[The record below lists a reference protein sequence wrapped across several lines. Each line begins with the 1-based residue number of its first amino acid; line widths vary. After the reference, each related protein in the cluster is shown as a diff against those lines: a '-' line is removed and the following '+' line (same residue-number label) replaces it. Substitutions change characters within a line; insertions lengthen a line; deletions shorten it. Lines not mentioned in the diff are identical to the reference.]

1 MYRLSRKALNEETQR
16 QTKGHHS
23 TKGYQIIH
31 GRRGRVEAIRCP
43 HVQAGYQRIKRTKR
57 LYLSLVSGEQQM
69 TSALVGIA
77 IAAIIM
83 TAVLTL
89 YNRYFSIK
97 LDKPTAT
104 VQRQ

>member
-1 MYRLSRKALNEETQR
+1 
-16 QTKGHHS
+16 
-23 TKGYQIIH
+23 
-31 GRRGRVEAIRCP
+31 
-43 HVQAGYQRIKRTKR
+43 
-57 LYLSLVSGEQQM
+57 M